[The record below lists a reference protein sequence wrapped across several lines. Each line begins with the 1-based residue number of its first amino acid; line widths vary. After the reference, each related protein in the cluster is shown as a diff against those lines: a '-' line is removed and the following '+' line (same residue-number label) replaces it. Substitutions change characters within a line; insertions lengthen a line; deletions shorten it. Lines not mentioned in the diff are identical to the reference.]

1 MACLYVQWNNF
12 AFIGYDVLAAEK
24 RQHSKKHQIDDICV
38 IFFFVEKVS
47 QLSKNVLMMVMGFA
61 SKFTLVLFKL
71 IAVIDCASKMMMML
85 CSCGWRVI
93 PCFLLQIFFNIT
105 LFVTF
110 LLRTIE
116 EFFFVVFVFLPDF
129 FFRIIHKYWTRNSFY
144 SIFGFDFAVLFFN
157 RVSNFQKPIQQ
168 IISVVCACLNAD

>member
-1 MACLYVQWNNF
+1 MYNEIILLFWVWFFGCQ
-12 AFIGYDVLAAEK
+12 K
-24 RQHSKKHQIDDICV
+24 RQHSRKASNWWYLHY
-38 IFFFVEKVS
+38 FFFCWESFANFQKMCWWWWWV
-47 QLSKNVLMMVMGFA
+47 FA

-93 PCFLLQIFFNIT
+93 SCFLLQIFFSIT
-105 LFVTF
+105 LFFTF

-116 EFFFVVFVFLPDF
+116 EFFLLVLFSYLIF
-129 FFRIIHKYWTRNSFY
+129 FSHIIHKYWTRNSFY

-168 IISVVCACLNAD
+168 IISVVGACLNAD

>member
-1 MACLYVQWNNF
+1 MIF
-12 AFIGYDVLAAEK
+12 AWY
-24 RQHSKKHQIDDICV
+24 
-38 IFFFVEKVS
+38 FFVEKVS

-129 FFRIIHKYWTRNSFY
+129 FTLFTNIEQETHSILFSGLILLCCFSIVCQTFKNLFNKSF
-144 SIFGFDFAVLFFN
+144 L
-157 RVSNFQKPIQQ
+157 
-168 IISVVCACLNAD
+168 

>member
-1 MACLYVQWNNF
+1 MIF
-12 AFIGYDVLAAEK
+12 AWYFFLLRK
-24 RQHSKKHQIDDICV
+24 FSK
-38 IFFFVEKVS
+38 
-47 QLSKNVLMMVMGFA
+47 LSKNVLMMVMGFA

-93 PCFLLQIFFNIT
+93 SCFLLQIFFSIT

-116 EFFFVVFVFLPDF
+116 EFFFVGFVFLPDF
-129 FFRIIHKYWTRNSFY
+129 FFTLFTNIEQETHSILFSGLILLCFVFQSCFKLSKTYSTNYFCSLCMSKCRLVYW
-144 SIFGFDFAVLFFN
+144 
-157 RVSNFQKPIQQ
+157 
-168 IISVVCACLNAD
+168 

>member
-1 MACLYVQWNNF
+1 M
-12 AFIGYDVLAAEK
+12 
-24 RQHSKKHQIDDICV
+24 
-38 IFFFVEKVS
+38 IFEWYFLLLRKS
-47 QLSKNVLMMVMGFA
+47 CQLSKNVLMVMMGFA

-93 PCFLLQIFFNIT
+93 SCFLLQIFFSIT
-105 LFVTF
+105 LLVTF

-116 EFFFVVFVFLPDF
+116 EIFFCWFCFPTRFCF
-129 FFRIIHKYWTRNSFY
+129 HIIHKYWTRNSFY

-168 IISVVCACLNAD
+168 IISVVCACINAD